1 MTVPMGSFPAPVE
14 ICMLGGFRVLA
25 RGNQVNLKPGG
36 KAQSLLAA
44 LALDG
49 SVGLPRDQLLDT
61 LWPSTDMGLACQSLN
76 TLMYSL
82 HRSLGVALDG
92 RPPIRHGDGLYHLNI
107 EAGVAVDIAIFNVA
121 ADAGDRAIQAGDDEA
136 ALGSYR
142 TAAVVYRG
150 DLVASSDVRHVI
162 ERERL
167 RARYLGIRGRLAD
180 LRFRSGD
187 LAGALA
193 GALDV
198 LSHDP
203 CYEDAHRIAMRSY
216 NRLGQRSQ
224 ALRQYGI
231 CRDVLAAEFNAV
243 PEPATEELY
252 AQLRVQPS
260 RV

>member
-1 MTVPMGSFPAPVE
+1 MGSFPTRVE

-25 RGNQVNLKPGG
+25 RGHQVNLKPGG
-36 KAQSLLAA
+36 KAQSLLAT

-49 SVGLPRDQLLDT
+49 KVGLPRDQLLET
-61 LWPSTDMGLACQSLN
+61 LWPSTDEGLAGQSLN

-92 RPPIRHGDGLYHLNI
+92 RPPIRHGDGLYRLNA
-107 EAGVAVDIAIFNVA
+107 EAGVAVDIAVFDFA
-121 ADAGDRAIQAGDDEA
+121 ADDGDRAIQAGDDEA
-136 ALGSYR
+136 ALGSYGM
-142 TAAVVYRG
+142 AAVVYQG
-150 DLVASSDVRHVI
+150 DLVAATSDIRHVI

-187 LAGALA
+187 LVGALA
-193 GALDV
+193 GAFDV

-203 CYEDAHRIAMRSY
+203 CYEDAHRLVMRSY

-231 CRDVLAAEFNAV
+231 CRDALAAEFDAV